1 MRKKY
6 IFISWLLSVIIF
18 YFIGMQIAYFFCG
31 YTGITLNIGYLF
43 INMEYFMGVTLMTFI
58 FPFILMMN
66 EIFYRDKDEKSNFSE
81 LKVQNDYKK
90 EMSLL
95 YFDNDCHITHS
106 SMELK
111 IEKANDFLK
120 NFNIQI
126 PIKSPP
132 EKSGLIFMS
141 YRDHVYVDDSDS
153 HSLIIGSSGSGK
165 SFSFILPMLCL
176 MAMTGESG
184 LTVDI
189 KGELSAKTAELF
201 KSKGYDVYFID
212 FINPENSDCWN
223 PLYLGAS
230 EYVRQLEIKNKEMQQ
245 YALMK
250 HKIDKEYQILY
261 GKDIDIDYETYF
273 GTNDAGDFI
282 YDRYKQEFL
291 TSADFSLAQEYFRDV
306 VEAMTSGKNESREDN
321 FWNEEAGR
329 VLEGYI
335 HLLAESGDIDVINI
349 PAVSRLML
357 EGDEVKKKSTRGNT
371 TWLQYYLEH
380 YKTNSNLSKEKLM
393 SYVNSAEQTMKS
405 TRNVLAKHLNGIVTN
420 DAVKKMLSNNDIDL
434 ENVGKRK
441 TMIYLKVH
449 DEKQTY
455 YPLVTLF
462 IKQLWQC
469 LVKTAR
475 SSPDLRLPI
484 PFHIM
489 FDEMGQF
496 PAFDEITNVLT
507 AGRSRGVR
515 LTAVVQGYDQLD
527 NAYGKNTAKTI
538 KNNAKNTVY
547 LLSGDYETLDELSK
561 RCGSHLVIRNGRK
574 EMERLITP
582 DRLQNFQFGETL
594 IIRQREKAFITK
606 VIPFDQY
613 VFYPSLKDYQLR
625 HKNKKEPKYFSI
637 KDDIKEKESNG

>member
-6 IFISWLLSVIIF
+6 IFISWLISVIII

-31 YTGITLNIGYLF
+31 YRGITLNIGYLF
-43 INMEYFMGVTLMTFI
+43 INMEYFMGITLMTFI

-66 EIFYRDKDEKSNFSE
+66 EIFYRDKDDKSNFSK
-81 LKVQNDYKK
+81 LKDQNDYKK
-90 EMSLL
+90 EMTLL

-106 SMELK
+106 LMELK
-111 IEKANDFLK
+111 VEKVNDFLK
-120 NFNIQI
+120 NFYIQI
-126 PIKSPP
+126 PIKSLP

-141 YRDHVYVDDSDS
+141 YRNHVYVDDSDS

-230 EYVRQLEIKNKEMQQ
+230 EYVRQLDIKNKEMQQ

-393 SYVNSAEQTMKS
+393 SYVDSAEQTMKS

-582 DRLQNFQFGETL
+582 DRLQNFQFGEAL

-613 VFYPSLKDYQLR
+613 IFYPSLKDYQLR